1 MIAAGL
7 AARKALSLGL
17 RRKPWVK
24 TSFAPG
30 SKVVEMYL
38 RSAGLMAPLEAMG
51 FGIVGFACTSCNG
64 MSGPLAPEIE
74 EEIITRKLHAAAVLS
89 GNRNFNGRIHPRVTD
104 AFLASPA
111 MVVAYAIAGTI
122 RIDIAN
128 EVLATDADGRPVTLA
143 DLWPSDEAID
153 AVLVEHVR
161 GEQFCRVYDAM
172 FGQGLR
178 DDAKEP
184 VSALY
189 AWKSDSTYIRRPP
202 FWEPSLKASP
212 IGQGMRAI
220 AVLET
225 ISRPTTCRRQGP
237 FFRRARRGSTS
248 SVKGSSQQSSTHT
261 ALGAATIWSLCAPPS
276 PILALRMKWR
286 RTKRARLRA
295 WNRMVS

>member
-1 MIAAGL
+1 MAGPADPHQRVPLERLKEQGIAKAPTDSGEGAIGGKLPEGAVVIAAITSCTNTSNPRNVIAAGL

-128 EVLATDADGRPVTLA
+128 EVLATDTDGRPVN
-143 DLWPSDEAID
+143 S
-153 AVLVEHVR
+153 
-161 GEQFCRVYDAM
+161 C
-172 FGQGLR
+172 
-178 DDAKEP
+178 
-184 VSALY
+184 
-189 AWKSDSTYIRRPP
+189 
-202 FWEPSLKASP
+202 
-212 IGQGMRAI
+212 
-220 AVLET
+220 
-225 ISRPTTCRRQGP
+225 
-237 FFRRARRGSTS
+237 
-248 SVKGSSQQSSTHT
+248 
-261 ALGAATIWSLCAPPS
+261 
-276 PILALRMKWR
+276 
-286 RTKRARLRA
+286 
-295 WNRMVS
+295 